1 MESSEIFLNERH
13 IGFPETYQSGKKN
26 KTKAI
31 YQNKNTK

>member
-13 IGFPETYQSGKKN
+13 IGFPETYQSEKK

-31 YQNKNTK
+31 Y